1 MNTALKSIFAG
12 TALVFSSLTLSMTT
26 QAELMP
32 TQAGTVAPQ
41 AVDKIDIQQY
51 VGKWYE
57 IAHLPM
63 YFQRK
68 CVANTT
74 AQYGLNPDKTIS
86 VLNSCSTAD
95 GGKIS
100 SEGVAY
106 SQNEGNSKLKVSFL
120 PKGLR
125 WLPFTKGDYW
135 VLRIDPDYKVVLV
148 GGPSDKYLWIL
159 SREAQ
164 IDDAIYQ
171 SYLDTAKKYG
181 YDVEKLIKTP
191 QQR

>member
-1 MNTALKSIFAG
+1 MKIAIKSIFAG
-12 TALVFSSLTLSMTT
+12 TALALSALAISIAT
-26 QAELMP
+26 QA
-32 TQAGTVAPQ
+32 QTVTPQ
-41 AVDKIDIQQY
+41 AVDKVDIQRYAGQ
-51 VGKWYE
+51 WHE

-68 CVANTT
+68 CVANTK
-74 AQYGLNPDKTIS
+74 AQYTVNPDKTMT
-86 VLNSCSTAD
+86 VLNSCSTKE

-125 WLPFTKGDYW
+125 WMPFTKGHYW
-135 VLRIDPDYKVVLV
+135 VLRIDPEYKVALV

-159 SREAQ
+159 SRDAQ
-164 IDDAIYQ
+164 IDDATYQ
-171 SYLDTAKKYG
+171 SYLNTAKQYG
-181 YDVEKLIKTP
+181 YDVEKLIRTP
-191 QQR
+191 QQP

>member
-1 MNTALKSIFAG
+1 MNTALKSIFAV
-12 TALVFSSLTLSMTT
+12 TALALSSFSFSVGA
-26 QAELMP
+26 QA
-32 TQAGTVAPQ
+32 QKVAPQ
-41 AVDKIDIQQY
+41 AVDKVDIKRYAGQ
-51 VGKWYE
+51 WYE

-74 AQYGLNPDKTIS
+74 AQYSLNPDQTVS
-86 VLNSCSTAD
+86 VLNSCSTAE
-95 GGKIS
+95 GKKIS

-106 SQNEGNSKLKVSFL
+106 SQNAGNSKLKVSFL

-125 WLPFTKGDYW
+125 WLPFTKGHYW
-135 VLRIDPDYKVVLV
+135 VLRIDPDYKIALV

-159 SREAQ
+159 SRDAQ
-164 IDDAIYQ
+164 IDDATYQ
-171 SYLDTAKKYG
+171 SYLNTAKKYG

-191 QQR
+191 QQP

>member
-1 MNTALKSIFAG
+1 MNTALKSIFAV
-12 TALVFSSLTLSMTT
+12 TVLALSSFSFSVGA
-26 QAELMP
+26 QA
-32 TQAGTVAPQ
+32 QTVAPQ
-41 AVDKIDIQQY
+41 AVDKVDIQRYAGQ
-51 VGKWYE
+51 WYE

-74 AQYGLNPDKTIS
+74 AQYSLNPDQTVS
-86 VLNSCSTAD
+86 VLNSCSTAE
-95 GGKIS
+95 GKKIS

-125 WLPFTKGDYW
+125 WLPFTKGHYW
-135 VLRIDPDYKVVLV
+135 VLRIDPDYKVALV

-159 SREAQ
+159 SRDAQ
-164 IDDAIYQ
+164 IDDATYQ
-171 SYLDTAKKYG
+171 SYLNTAKKYG

-191 QQR
+191 QQP